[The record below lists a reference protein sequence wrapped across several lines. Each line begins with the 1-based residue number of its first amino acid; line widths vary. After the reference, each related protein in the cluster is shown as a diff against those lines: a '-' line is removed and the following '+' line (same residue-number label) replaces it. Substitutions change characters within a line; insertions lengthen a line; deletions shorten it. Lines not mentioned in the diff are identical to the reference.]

1 MDIFVSPELSPIW
14 MQHLICLCVI
24 IIRFSTYEYSISML
38 TQRKMLVTSALPYAN
53 GHLHLGHLVEHIQTD
68 IWVRTHKM
76 LGVQCISVCGDDAH
90 GTPIM
95 LKAEQMGITPEELTA
110 QIKLSHERDFNAF
123 AINYDCYHT
132 THSSE
137 NQILASA
144 IYEQLQAGGDIIK
157 KTIRQAFDPE
167 KKMFLPDRYVKGTCP
182 KCGAQ
187 DQYGDNCEVCGAT
200 YSPTDLIDA
209 VSAISGAKPIEKDS
223 EHYFF
228 DLPKYETLLK
238 NWTANGHLQTEV
250 ANKLEEWFAAGLKQW
265 DISRDAPYFGFPIPG
280 TKDKYFY
287 VWLDAPIG
295 YMASFKKYC
304 DEQGVSFEEFWDKD
318 SKTEL
323 YHFVGKDIVY
333 FHALFWPAMLAAS
346 GHRMPT
352 AVYTHGFLTVDG
364 QKMSKSRGTF
374 LEARTYLAH
383 LHPEYLRY
391 YFAAKLNGRVDDLD
405 LNFDDFTSR
414 VNADLVG
421 KVVNIASR
429 CAGFINKRFD
439 NCLSSSLSKPQ
450 LYADLVAVRESV
462 IDSFVAR
469 DYARAIRQIMD
480 CADKVNQYIDA
491 NKPWVL
497 AKDDNRLSE
506 VHAICTMGINLFR
519 ILITYLKPVVPMMAQ
534 AAEQFLNCDALT
546 WDSIDRPLLDH
557 RINTFQPLM
566 VRVEK
571 EKIDAMFAQNKESLM
586 TAPVVEQKQGTEENT
601 ISIDDFAKV
610 DLRIAKIVSASPVE
624 GADKLLCLKLD
635 LGDCQ
640 KQVFAGIKSA
650 YNPDDLVGRL
660 TVMVANLAPRTMRF
674 GVSEGMVLAAGDGKG
689 IFLLQPDAGA
699 LPGMKVK

>member
-1 MDIFVSPELSPIW
+1 MP
-14 MQHLICLCVI
+14 
-24 IIRFSTYEYSISML
+24 TK
-38 TQRKMLVTSALPYAN
+38 RKMLVTSALPYAN

-68 IWVRTHKM
+68 VWVRTHKM
-76 LGVQCISVCGDDAH
+76 LGIECISVCGDDAH

-95 LKAEQMGITPEELTA
+95 LKAEQMGITPEALTA
-110 QIKLSHERDFNAF
+110 QIKSSHESDFKAF
-123 AINYDCYHT
+123 AIDYDCYHT
-132 THSSE
+132 THSPE

-144 IYEQLQAGGDIIK
+144 IYEQLQAGGDIVK

-182 KCGAQ
+182 KCSAK

-200 YSPTDLIDA
+200 YSPTDLIDP
-209 VSAISGAKPIEKDS
+209 VSAISGARPIEKDS

-238 NWTANGHLQTEV
+238 EWTKNGHLQIEV
-250 ANKLEEWFAAGLKQW
+250 ANKLDEWFEAGLKQW

-280 TKDKYFY
+280 AQDKYFY

-304 DEQGVSFEEFWDKD
+304 DEHGVDFAEFWNKD

-333 FHALFWPAMLAAS
+333 FHALFWPALLAAS

-352 AVYTHGFLTVDG
+352 AVFTHGFLTVDG

-374 LEARTYLAH
+374 LEARSYLAH
-383 LHPEYLRY
+383 LNPEYLRY

-405 LNFDDFTSR
+405 LNFEDFTNR

-439 NCLSSSLSKPQ
+439 NQLSASLCEPQ
-450 LYADLVAVRESV
+450 LYADLLAAREAVVESF
-462 IDSFVAR
+462 IAR
-469 DYARAIRQIMD
+469 DYARAVRQIMD

-497 AKDDNRLSE
+497 AKETDRLPE

-519 ILITYLKPVVPMMAQ
+519 ILITYLKPVLPMMAQ
-534 AAEQFLNCDALT
+534 AAEQFLNCEPLT
-546 WDSIDRPLLDH
+546 WDSINNPLLNH
-557 RINTFQPLM
+557 KIAAFQPLM

-571 EKIDAMFAQNKESLM
+571 DKIDAMFAQTKEPLM
-586 TAPVVEQKQGTEENT
+586 TAPVVENKSEVEGDT
-601 ISIDDFAKV
+601 ISIDEFAKV
-610 DLRIAKIVSASPVE
+610 DLRIAKIVAAEPVD
-624 GADKLLCLKLD
+624 GADKLLRLSLD
-635 LGDCQ
+635 LGDSQ

-650 YNPDDLVGRL
+650 YAPEDLVGRL

>member
-1 MDIFVSPELSPIW
+1 
-14 MQHLICLCVI
+14 
-24 IIRFSTYEYSISML
+24 ML
-38 TQRKMLVTSALPYAN
+38 TKRKMLVTSALPYAN

-76 LGVQCISVCGDDAH
+76 LGIQCISVCGDDAH

-110 QIKLSHERDFNAF
+110 QIKLSHERDFKAF
-123 AINYDCYHT
+123 AIDYDCYHT
-132 THSSE
+132 THSDE
-137 NQILASA
+137 NRILASA
-144 IYEQLQAGGDIIK
+144 IYEQLQARGDIIK

-182 KCGAQ
+182 KCGAV

-209 VSAISGAKPIEKDS
+209 VSAISGAKPVEKDS

-228 DLPKYETLLK
+228 DLPRYELLLK
-238 NWTANGHLQTEV
+238 EWTSNGHLQAEV
-250 ANKLEEWFAAGLKQW
+250 TNKLEEWFAAGLKQW

-280 TKDKYFY
+280 TTDKYFY

-304 DEQGVSFEEFWDKD
+304 DEQGISFAEFWDKD
-318 SKTEL
+318 STTEL

-383 LHPEYLRY
+383 LNPEYLRY

-405 LNFDDFTSR
+405 LNFDDFTNR

-439 NCLSSSLSKPQ
+439 NRLSASLCEPQ
-450 LYADLVAVRESV
+450 LYADLVAVRESI
-462 IDSFVAR
+462 IDSFIAR

-497 AKDDNRLSE
+497 AKDEDRLSE

-519 ILITYLKPVVPMMAQ
+519 ILITYLKPVLPMMTKS
-534 AAEQFLNCDALT
+534 AEQFLNCDALT
-546 WDSIDRPLLDH
+546 WDSVNQPLLNH
-557 RINTFQPLM
+557 CINTFQPLM

-571 EKIDAMFAQNKESLM
+571 DKIDAMFAQTRESLIP
-586 TAPVVEQKQGTEENT
+586 APVVEKKSDQNEGT
-601 ISIDDFAKV
+601 ISIEDFAKI
-610 DLRIAKIVSASPVE
+610 DLRIAKIVAAEPVE
-624 GADKLLCLKLD
+624 GADKLLRLSLD
-635 LGDCQ
+635 LGDSQ

-650 YNPDDLVGRL
+650 YEPEELVGRL

-674 GVSEGMVLAAGDGKG
+674 GISEGMVLAAGDGKG
-689 IFLLQPDAGA
+689 IYLLQPDAGA

>member
-1 MDIFVSPELSPIW
+1 MTSE
-14 MQHLICLCVI
+14 
-24 IIRFSTYEYSISML
+24 
-38 TQRKMLVTSALPYAN
+38 RKMLVTSALPYAN

-76 LGVQCISVCGDDAH
+76 LGIQCISVCGDDAH

-95 LKAEQMGITPEELTA
+95 LKAEQLGITPEALTA
-110 QIKLSHERDFNAF
+110 EIKLSHEKDFKAF
-123 AINYDCYHT
+123 AIDYDYYHT
-132 THSSE
+132 THSPE
-137 NQILASA
+137 NQALATT
-144 IYEQLQAGGDIIK
+144 IFERLQAGGDIVK
-157 KTIRQAFDPE
+157 KTIRQFYDPV
-167 KKMFLPDRYVKGTCP
+167 KQMFLPDRYVKGTCP
-182 KCGAQ
+182 KCAAV

-200 YSPTDLIDA
+200 YSPTDLINP
-209 VSAISGAKPIEKDS
+209 VSVISGASPVEKES

-228 DLPKYETLLK
+228 DLPRYEELLK
-238 NWTANGHLQTEV
+238 DWTRKGHLQTEV
-250 ANKLEEWFAAGLKQW
+250 TNKLSEWFEAGLKQW

-280 TKDKYFY
+280 VPDKYFY

-304 DEQGVSFEEFWDKD
+304 DERGVSFDEFWDKA

-346 GHRMPT
+346 GFRTPT
-352 AVYTHGFLTVDG
+352 AVYTHGFLTVEG

-374 LEARTYLAH
+374 IEARAYLAH

-405 LNFDDFTSR
+405 LNFDDFVNR

-439 NCLSSSLSKPQ
+439 NRLSSELIDPKLYNDLLS
-450 LYADLVAVRESV
+450 AREFV
-462 IDSFVAR
+462 IDAFVSR

-497 AKDDNRLSE
+497 AKDESKLNE

-519 ILITYLKPVVPMMAQ
+519 ILITYLKPVLPMMAK
-534 AAEQFLNCDALT
+534 ASEEFLNSEPLH
-546 WDSIDRPLLDH
+546 WGSIDKPLLNH
-557 RINTFQPLM
+557 RINTFKPLM

-571 EKIDAMFAQNKESLM
+571 EKIEAMLVQSKESLM
-586 TAPVVEQKQGTEENT
+586 TTPIKENT
-601 ISIDDFAKV
+601 PVEDANLISIEDFAKV
-610 DLRIAKIVSASPVE
+610 DLRIAKIVNAEPVE
-624 GADKLLCLKLD
+624 GADKLMRLILD
-635 LGDCQ
+635 LGDAQ
-640 KQVFAGIKSA
+640 KQVFAGIKKA
-650 YNPDDLVGRL
+650 YDAEELIGRL
-660 TVMVANLAPRTMRF
+660 TVMVANLEPRTMRF
-674 GVSEGMVLAAGDGKG
+674 GVSEGMVLAAGDGQG
-689 IFLLQPDAGA
+689 IYLLQPDAGA